1 VDSSFCRP
9 GPLIPISYSLSP
21 LHTPGMLC

>member
-1 VDSSFCRP
+1 VDPSFCRP
-9 GPLIPISYSLSP
+9 GSLIPISYSLSP